1 MRALCKFLKVT
12 EQGYYKYKKR
22 IESFDCIQNNDE
34 IIVFEKWLEF
44 DKAIGYKKIALQLL
58 WDYGLIMN
66 HKKVYRI
73 MKELRIQAIQ
83 RKKSYS
89 AQRTQEVKNNYVFP
103 NVLARKFGATRRY
116 EKLCTDITEFQF
128 GDKTV
133 YLSCVIDLYSNEI
146 VTYKRS
152 RGHTNKLVIDVIKS
166 LDKTKI
172 NNTIYHCDQGSEY
185 VSYRYKKQIEKLKL
199 KGSMS
204 RVANPIDNAPIE
216 VFHSMIKTE
225 IQLNNIKNIEELEQ
239 KIDKYIYRYNYR
251 RVQHK
256 LKTPPVYYK

>member
-1 MRALCKFLKVT
+1 MCRFLKVT

-22 IESFDCIQNNDE
+22 VESFDYIQNSDE
-34 IIVFEKWLEF
+34 IIVYDKWIEF
-44 DKAIGYKKIALQLL
+44 DQAIGYKKIALQLL

-73 MKELRIQAIQ
+73 MKELRIRAIQ
-83 RKKSYS
+83 RKKTKHS
-89 AQRTQEVKNNYVFP
+89 QRILDTKNKYTFP
-103 NVLARKFGATRRY
+103 NILARQFQATRKY
-116 EKLCTDITEFQF
+116 EKLCTDITEFPF
-128 GDKTV
+128 GEKIV
-133 YLSCVIDLYSNEI
+133 HLSCVIDLYNNEI

-152 RGHTNKLVIDVIKS
+152 RRHTGKLVLDTINS
-166 LDKTKI
+166 LDKTKL
-172 NNTIYHCDQGSEY
+172 NNTLYHSDRGPEY
-185 VSYRYKKQIEKLKL
+185 TSYSFKKVINKLKL
-199 KGSMS
+199 RGSMS

-225 IQLNNIKNIEELEQ
+225 IQLNNIKTIEELEE
-239 KIDKYIYRYNYR
+239 KIDKYIYRYNYS

>member
-1 MRALCKFLKVT
+1 MKALCIFLKVT
-12 EQGYYKYKKR
+12 EQGYYKFKKKA
-22 IESFDCIQNNDE
+22 ESFDYVQNSDE

-44 DKAIGYKKIALQLL
+44 DKSIGYKKLALQLL

-73 MKELRIQAIQ
+73 MGELKIRAFQ
-83 RKKSYS
+83 RKKTNHRQKIDN
-89 AQRTQEVKNNYVFP
+89 AQKEYIYP
-103 NVLARKFGATRRY
+103 NILAINFKAIRKY
-116 EKLCTDITEFQF
+116 EKLCTDISEFPF
-128 GDKTV
+128 EGKTV
-133 YLSCVIDLYSNEI
+133 YLSAVIDLYNNEI

-152 RGHTNKLVIDVIKS
+152 RGHTGKLVLETIMS

-172 NNTIYHCDQGSEY
+172 NDTIYHSDRGGEY
-185 VSYRYKKQIEKLKL
+185 RSYRFKKQIEKLKL

-204 RVANPIDNAPIE
+204 RAGTPTDNAPIE

-225 IQLNNIKNIEELEQ
+225 IQFNNIKSIDELEQ
-239 KIDKYIYRYNYR
+239 KIDEYIFKYNYR

-256 LKTPPVYYK
+256 LKTPPVYYR

>member
-1 MRALCKFLKVT
+1 MKVT

-22 IESFDCIQNNDE
+22 VESFDYIRNDDE
-34 IIVFEKWLEF
+34 IIVFEKWLEY
-44 DKAIGYKKIALQLL
+44 DRAIGYKKIALQLL

-73 MKELRIQAIQ
+73 MRELKIQAIQ
-83 RKKSYS
+83 RKKTLQAKRSE
-89 AQRTQEVKNNYVFP
+89 EVRNSFVFP
-103 NVLARKFGATRRY
+103 NVLARNFKATRRY
-116 EKLCTDITEFQF
+116 EKICTDITEFQYK
-128 GDKTV
+128 GKTIYV
-133 YLSCVIDLYSNEI
+133 SCAIDLYNNEL
-146 VTYKRS
+146 VSYQRS
-152 RGHTNKLVIDVIKS
+152 RGHTTKLVIDVING
-166 LDKTKI
+166 LDQTKI
-172 NNTIYHCDQGSEY
+172 NNTIYHCDQGTEY
-185 VSYRYKKQIEKLKL
+185 TSYRFKKQIKKLKL

-225 IQLNNIKNIEELEQ
+225 IQLNNIKNIEDFEQ
-239 KIDKYIYRYNYR
+239 RIDEWIHRYNYK

>member
-1 MRALCKFLKVT
+1 MCKFLKIT

-22 IESFDCIQNNDE
+22 IESFDYIQNNDE

-44 DKAIGYKKIALQLL
+44 KKAIGYKKVALQLL

-73 MKELRIQAIQ
+73 MKELKIQAIQ
-83 RKKSYS
+83 RRKSYS
-89 AQRTQEVKNNYVFP
+89 TKRGNEVRNKYVYP
-103 NVLARKFGATRRY
+103 NTLSRNFKATRRY
-116 EKLCTDITEFQF
+116 EKLCTDITEFPF
-128 GDKTV
+128 KGKTV

-146 VTYKRS
+146 VTYRRS
-152 RGHTNKLVIDVIKS
+152 RGHTGKLVLEVIKS
-166 LDKTKI
+166 LDKSKFKDTL
-172 NNTIYHCDQGSEY
+172 YHTDQGIEY
-185 VSYRYKKQIEKLKL
+185 VCFKFKKQLEKLKL

-225 IQLNNIKNIEELEQ
+225 IQLNDIKIIEELEQ
-239 KIDKYIYRYNYR
+239 KIDEYIYRYNYR